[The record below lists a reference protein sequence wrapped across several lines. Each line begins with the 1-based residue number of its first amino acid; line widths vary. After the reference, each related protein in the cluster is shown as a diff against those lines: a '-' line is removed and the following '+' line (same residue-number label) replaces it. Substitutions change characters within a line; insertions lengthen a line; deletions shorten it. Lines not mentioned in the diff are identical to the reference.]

1 MSAKMWAKMMG
12 VQETLKEHV
21 TEMVESYNKMED
33 DPGNVNMINNSF
45 SP

>member
-1 MSAKMWAKMMG
+1 MWAKMMG